1 MLFVKIHAVRDKNVL
16 RGSPFDVFMLSCK
29 RCYIRRNLGNF
40 LPGRKDTKA
49 ITGSDPVLT
58 IKVGQPYMPTAVP
71 DRRGSLRV
79 VPNLGCGRGI

>member
-1 MLFVKIHAVRDKNVL
+1 M
-16 RGSPFDVFMLSCK
+16 RGSPFDVFMLLYK

-58 IKVGQPYMPTAVP
+58 IKMGQPHMPTAVP
-71 DRRGSLRV
+71 NRRGPVNCSDVNDRACNYPV
-79 VPNLGCGRGI
+79 V

>member
-1 MLFVKIHAVRDKNVL
+1 MLL
-16 RGSPFDVFMLSCK
+16 YK

-58 IKVGQPYMPTAVP
+58 IKMGQPHMPTAVP
-71 DRRGSLRV
+71 NRRGPVNCLDVNDQACNCPV
-79 VPNLGCGRGI
+79 V